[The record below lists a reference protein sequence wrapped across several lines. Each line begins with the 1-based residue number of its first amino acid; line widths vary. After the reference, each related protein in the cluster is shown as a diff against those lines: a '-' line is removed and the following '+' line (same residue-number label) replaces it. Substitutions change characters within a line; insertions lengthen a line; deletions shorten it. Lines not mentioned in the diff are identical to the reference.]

1 LKEFKKYV
9 NRILKSLDCNT
20 TEKEELYYEFMDHLD
35 SLKNEYLIKGY
46 SEKEAIKY
54 SIRDFGKENMVSTE
68 LNKSISRTQKVIN
81 KATNI
86 SWWLYIA
93 ILAKLLLWP
102 GRTPGLSQRR
112 ISLEPFKQIMTYIV
126 RYEHYNFDI
135 WFNNLFG
142 NVIIFIPFGLLLPI
156 CLRKGNSLISNL
168 YWTLMVSFF
177 IEAAQYYFY
186 VGIFDVDDIILNV
199 IGGFIGFIVYKALL
213 VVLKKH
219 EKEYLI

>member
-46 SEKEAIKY
+46 SEKKAIEH

-81 KATNI
+81 KAMKTT
-86 SWWLYIA
+86 WWLYVA

-102 GRTPGLSQRR
+102 GRAMFPPQRS
-112 ISLEPFKQIMTYIV
+112 INLEPFKQIMTYIV
-126 RYEHYNFDI
+126 RYGHYNFDT

-168 YWTLMVSFF
+168 YWTLMLSFF